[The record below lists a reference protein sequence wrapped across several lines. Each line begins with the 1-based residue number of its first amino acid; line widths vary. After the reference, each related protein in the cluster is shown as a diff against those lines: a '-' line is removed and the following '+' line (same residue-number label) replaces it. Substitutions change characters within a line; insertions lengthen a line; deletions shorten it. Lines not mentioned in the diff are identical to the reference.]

1 MKNYNIVFLGK
12 NRELFSFIKEC
23 LKEFELNFR
32 EVAEWINLKKNI
44 TDNPPSLIILS
55 SDTKHLFKDPDF
67 NKFRKTETGKLPVF
81 IFSKDIVSYKTTM
94 FFKEKLAE
102 ALKKTWAES
111 VLPRK
116 QTDFGS
122 VKIGKIKDDKRKHL
136 RISVKTP
143 VAISEAGTKTEGT
156 LRNLS
161 AGGISVKTEKRIP
174 DSESYRITFSLEE
187 GKQFNLRGVKIRDAD
202 MGEHWHTAFRFAGIT
217 SAESDDIEEY
227 TGNLLVLKNLS
238 VFSEFNAEEL
248 IYVQRTGKKFKAPA
262 GSVIFSEG
270 AAGNNFYVV
279 FEGKI
284 KIFKTIGQEGA
295 KKEKFLAFIHPGEF
309 FGEMALLINIPRS
322 GSAQAAADSV
332 LFKID
337 RDSLDNLF
345 NSRQDIAVKFYRAF
359 ISALIER
366 LRMADQELIDSPFT
380 RIVRKTQ
387 F

>member
-1 MKNYNIVFLGK
+1 VKNYNIVFLGK
-12 NRELFSFIKEC
+12 NRELFSFVKEC
-23 LKEFELNFR
+23 LKEFEFNFR

-44 TDNPPSLIILS
+44 NDNPPSLIILS
-55 SDTKHLFKDPDF
+55 SDTKHLFNEEEF
-67 NKFRKTETGKLPVF
+67 NKCRKTETGKIPVL

-94 FFKEKLAE
+94 FFKEKLAD

-116 QTDFGS
+116 QVEFGA
-122 VKIGKIKDDKRKHL
+122 VKIGKRAGDKRKYP
-136 RISVKTP
+136 RIAIKTSVE
-143 VAISEAGTKTEGT
+143 ISNSSTKTEGT

-161 AGGISVKTEKRIP
+161 AGGISVKTENRIP
-174 DSESYRITFSLEE
+174 DSELHRITFSLKE
-187 GKQFNLRGVKIRDAD
+187 GKKFNINSIKIRDSD
-202 MGEHWHTAFRFAGIT
+202 MGKHWHTAFRFDSIN
-217 SAESDDIEEY
+217 SADSDAIDEY

-238 VFSEFNAEEL
+238 VFSEFNTEEL
-248 IYVQRTGKKFKAPA
+248 IYVQRTGKKLKVPA

-270 AAGNNFYVV
+270 ADGKNFYVV

-284 KIFKTIGQEGA
+284 KISKMVGREDA
-295 KKEKFLAFIHPGEF
+295 KKEKFLAFIYPGAF
-309 FGEMALLINIPRS
+309 FGEMALLMNIPRS
-322 GSAQAAADSV
+322 GSAQAETDSI
-332 LFKID
+332 LFKIS

-345 NSRQDIAVKFYRAF
+345 NNRQDIAVKFYRAF

-380 RIVRKTQ
+380 KLVRKTQ

>member
-12 NRELFSFIKEC
+12 NRELFSFIKDC
-23 LKEFELNFR
+23 LKEFEFNFR

-44 TDNPPSLIILS
+44 PDNPPSLIILS
-55 SDTKHLFKDPDF
+55 SDTSHLFKEDDF
-67 NKFRKTETGKLPVF
+67 NKSRKTETGKIPVF

-94 FFKEKLAE
+94 FFKEKLIE

-111 VLPRK
+111 VLPRR
-116 QTDFGS
+116 QATFGP
-122 VKIGKIKDDKRKHL
+122 VKIGKSKDDKREHL

-143 VAISEAGTKTEGT
+143 VKISGAGAKTEGN

-161 AGGISVKTEKRIP
+161 AGGVSVETEKRIP
-174 DSESYRITFSLEE
+174 DCEFHRITFSLEE
-187 GKQFNLRGVKIRDAD
+187 GKQFNLRGVKIRDSD
-202 MGEHWHTAFRFAGIT
+202 MGEHWHTAFRFDDINFD
-217 SAESDDIEEY
+217 ESDAIDEY
-227 TGNLLVLKNLS
+227 TGNLLILKNLGI
-238 VFSEFNAEEL
+238 FSEFSAEEL
-248 IYVQRTGKKFKAPA
+248 IYVQRAGKKFKMPA

-284 KIFKTIGQEGA
+284 KIFRTIGSEGA
-295 KKEKFLAFIHPGEF
+295 KKEKFLAFIHSGEF
-309 FGEMALLINIPRS
+309 FGEMALLMNIPRS
-322 GSAQAAADSV
+322 GSAQAETDSV

-345 NSRQDIAVKFYRAF
+345 NSHPAIAVKFYRAF

-366 LRMADQELIDSPFT
+366 LRLADQELIDSPFT